1 MEEKRNRVVAFFD
14 SLVRNTVGRKNAN
27 LAASHPVASAVI
39 GIGTMALARRF
50 LPARAAIL
58 GGTILAGYITK
69 KYADYQL
76 DQEQGGEAYA
86 DVKLAGTDATVIDG
100 TAAKTDA
107 VRKVV
112 KNASA

>member
-1 MEEKRNRVVAFFD
+1 MAFFD
-14 SLVRNTVGRKNAN
+14 NLVRSTVGRKNAKM
-27 LAASHPVASAVI
+27 AGQYPIASTII
-39 GIGTMALARRF
+39 GIGTMAIARRF

-76 DQEQGGEAYA
+76 DQEEGGEAYA

-100 TAAKTDA
+100 VAAKSA
-107 VRKVV
+107 EVRKVV
-112 KNASA
+112 KNATS

>member
-1 MEEKRNRVVAFFD
+1 MAFFD
-14 SLVRNTVGRKNAN
+14 SFVRSTIGRKNAKV
-27 LAASHPVASAVI
+27 AESFPIASTII

-69 KYADYQL
+69 KYADYQT
-76 DQEQGGEAYA
+76 DQEVGGGNYA
-86 DVKLAGTDATVIDG
+86 DVKLAGTDAKVIDG
-100 TAAKTDA
+100 AKAPVAA

-112 KNASA
+112 KKAQS